1 MHWAEQRP
9 VRLLV
14 ALSGFFLADAM
25 VAEFAGTKVFSL
37 EATLGLADVTWHLL
51 GVSGSLSFT
60 VGVVFWPLV
69 FVLTDI
75 INEYYG
81 SKGVRLVSWLTA
93 AFIAWSFVAAYV
105 AIELAPSA
113 FWSHSGQSSGVP
125 DMQSAYSQIFGQGM
139 WLIAGSLLSFL
150 TGQWVDVQVFRRIRR
165 LTGER
170 RIWLRATG
178 STAVS
183 QLFDTFLV
191 LYIAFVLGPQHW
203 PMQQF
208 LAVAMVNYAY
218 KLLVA
223 LLAIPLL
230 YGVHDAVERYLG
242 PADSRRLRA
251 AASG

>member
-1 MHWAEQRP
+1 MHWAEHRA

-14 ALSGFFLADAM
+14 GLSGFFLADAM

-37 EATLGLADVTWHLL
+37 EATLGVPTVAWHLL

-105 AIELAPSA
+105 AIQLSPAA
-113 FWSHSGQSSGVP
+113 FWLQSGQSSGVP
-125 DMQSAYSQIFGQGM
+125 DMQSAYAQIFGQGM
-139 WLIAGSLLSFL
+139 WLIAGSLVSFL
-150 TGQWVDVQVFRRIRR
+150 TGQWVDVKVFHKIRR
-165 LTGER
+165 VTGER

-203 PMQQF
+203 PLQQF
-208 LAVAMVNYAY
+208 LAVAMVNYVY
-218 KLLVA
+218 KLLAA

-230 YGVHDAVERYLG
+230 YAVHAAVERYLG
-242 PADSRRLRA
+242 ADESRRLREA
-251 AASG
+251 AIS